1 MYPHKTSS
9 SMLLLENC
17 LNTNFSPKRVL
28 QEKLPTCLMKRMESE
43 SKNIT
48 QKKQVDI
55 SKLSNYVKIN
65 GNIFLSFLMK

>member
-1 MYPHKTSS
+1 
-9 SMLLLENC
+9 MLLLENC

-28 QEKLPTCLMKRMESE
+28 QEKLATCLMKRMESE